1 MRDRSGPVRLEI
13 VIPVYNEEEMIKPLL
28 DELIR
33 TFGKEQLEKH
43 LIRSV
48 KLIFVDDG
56 STDNTASKLAEAIR
70 AGLPAVLIRL
80 SRNFGHQK
88 ALKAGLDVATA
99 DVTAVIDADLQDPP
113 DLIPDMLSEWREGC
127 DVVYGLRRSRREGRA
142 KRFCYWAAYR
152 LIAMLSDIPLPLDSG
167 DFCLMD
173 RRVVTHLKSLSES
186 VLFLR
191 GMRSWVGF
199 RQIGLPYDRPA
210 RIAGTTK
217 YRLKNLYKL
226 ATDGIAALSTR
237 PLRLAQGITFAYL
250 VTAITLSIFIIF
262 RLLFPADNGVS
273 PLFLTTYLL
282 ILLGNGLI
290 CLCIYV
296 LGAYVGRGY
305 VEVKGRPQYV
315 VMEVV
320 TAAGFEQALEGNANQ
335 NDRDA

>member
-1 MRDRSGPVRLEI
+1 
-13 VIPVYNEEEMIKPLL
+13 MIKPLL
-28 DELIR
+28 GELTR
-33 TFGKEQLEKH
+33 TFGKDQLEKH
-43 LIRSV
+43 RIQSV

-56 STDNTASKLAEAIR
+56 STDNTAQQLAEAIR

-127 DVVYGLRRSRREGRA
+127 DVVYGLRRSRREGRV
-142 KRFCYWAAYR
+142 KRFCYWGAHR

-173 RRVVTHLKSLSES
+173 RRVVTHLKSLNES

-191 GMRSWVGF
+191 GMRAWVGF

-210 RIAGTTK
+210 RVAGTTK

-226 ATDGIAALSTR
+226 ATDGIASLSTR
-237 PLRLAQGITFAYL
+237 PLRLAQGLAFAYL
-250 VTAITLSIFIIF
+250 VTSIALSMFIIS
-262 RLLFPADNGVS
+262 RLLFPGSNSIS
-273 PLFLTTYLL
+273 PLFLITYLL
-282 ILLGNGLI
+282 ILLGNGLT
-290 CLCIYV
+290 CFCIYI

-305 VEVKGRPQYV
+305 VETKGRPQYV

-320 TAAGFEQALEGNANQ
+320 SAAGLEQALEGNADR
-335 NDRDA
+335 NDQDG